1 MTGLVV
7 DGVQVATYIP
17 EPELDIRLAPRPYF
31 HPVRTLG
38 GTVVT
43 DELPQDHPWHLGVS
57 LTMQD
62 VDGVNVWGGRT
73 YVRDEGYVWR
83 DDHGRVR
90 PVERHAAD
98 GGFTES
104 LHWCDG
110 ADRVIL
116 REQHTVTASAAAHG
130 WELSFSYAL
139 STPGPADVLIG
150 SPATNGR
157 TGGAG
162 YGGFFWRATEG
173 KAVAFTGTGEDPHG
187 SAADWLA
194 LTVDESYTLVFRGLR
209 DADRWFVRTS
219 EYNGVCTALAYTDVL
234 TIPASSPLRRTVKVL
249 IADGALSPEQIEI
262 ALEPA

>member
-1 MTGLVV
+1 MTSLTVGRVP
-7 DGVQVATYIP
+7 VATYIP
-17 EPELDIRLAPRPYF
+17 EPDVDIRLAPRPYL

-43 DELPQDHPWHLGVS
+43 DEFPEDHPWHLGVS

-90 PVERHAAD
+90 PVERRATD

-104 LHWCDG
+104 LRWCDG
-110 ADRVIL
+110 GGKVLL
-116 REQHTVTASAAAHG
+116 REHRTVTARAATPG
-130 WELSFSYAL
+130 WELSFSYEL
-139 STPGPADVLIG
+139 SAPGPADALIG

-173 KAVAFTGTGEDPHG
+173 KAVAFTGTGACGTPTAG
-187 SAADWLA
+187 SCAPRSTTASAPPWP
-194 LTVDESYTLVFRGLR
+194 TP
-209 DADRWFVRTS
+209 TS
-219 EYNGVCTALAYTDVL
+219 WPSRRPPRSPARSASWSPTA
-234 TIPASSPLRRTVKVL
+234 P
-249 IADGALSPEQIEI
+249 
-262 ALEPA
+262 